1 MRTLDL
7 SDAEA
12 VVGLVSN
19 KTVLH
24 KLLRLCDVIEN
35 SPPNF
40 STTETPFTNPQ
51 T

>member
-7 SDAEA
+7 SEAEA

-24 KLLRLCDVIEN
+24 KLLRLCDVIEK

-40 STTETPFTNPQ
+40 STTETPLTNPQ